1 MEAVETVPQKN
12 NLPTNYFRI
21 PMVWLLGVHHRN
33 LMTQPVVMACRG
45 KASLHQTKSHL
56 RSGGWFGSFSILK
69 VALDRKL
76 NWIMQVFVTNT
87 LFLYCQ
93 MDFFYRNPPAHVLI
107 LGPCTSKHFRLMKL
121 SKLHL
126 RRGCE
131 PVQLLLNITLNP
143 SNPRPYPLCALFG
156 RRWQN
161 SKPGF
166 PDSGM
171 WLANV
176 VSYWKGPLA
185 ICRDD
190 ITQPLNK
197 LCWWQ

>member
-45 KASLHQTKSHL
+45 KAGLHQTKSHL

-87 LFLYCQ
+87 LFFILPNG
-93 MDFFYRNPPAHVLI
+93 FFLQEPTCTCFDPGAMHFKTLQTHEVVEIAPAK
-107 LGPCTSKHFRLMKL
+107 GMRTSATSSEHNL
-121 SKLHL
+121 
-126 RRGCE
+126 
-131 PVQLLLNITLNP
+131 
-143 SNPRPYPLCALFG
+143 
-156 RRWQN
+156 
-161 SKPGF
+161 KPE
-166 PDSGM
+166 
-171 WLANV
+171 
-176 VSYWKGPLA
+176 
-185 ICRDD
+185 
-190 ITQPLNK
+190 QP
-197 LCWWQ
+197 